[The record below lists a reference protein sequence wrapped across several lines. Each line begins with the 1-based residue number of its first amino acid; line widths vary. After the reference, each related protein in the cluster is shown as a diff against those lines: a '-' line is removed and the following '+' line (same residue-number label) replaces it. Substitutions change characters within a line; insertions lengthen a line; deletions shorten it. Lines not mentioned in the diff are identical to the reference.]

1 MFKAGLAS
9 VIGAFIFQTGAMAQI
24 YVKNTGNVG
33 IGVTNPSAKLELPN
47 SGNVSLRVGVS
58 SNMANTHTQL
68 INSLAVIGDNST
80 AVASCAA
87 VANDYYN
94 NGNNPTWAGSLLL
107 HYGNGFGVNDYYNAN
122 IQVSKKNL
130 GVLHFQNES
139 NGLIV
144 ASQNL
149 YISAG
154 YGIPTTFAN
163 NGNVGIGTTTPQH
176 KLTVNGTV
184 LANTVYTYAG
194 GVYPDYVFDST
205 YQLPTL
211 QSVNAYIKQNHH
223 LPEVPSVAD
232 VKDGI
237 NLGEH
242 QVILLKKVEELTL
255 YAIEQNEKIQQLEQK
270 MADLMEVNNKLQE
283 QVLNDKSKKKRG
295 NRK

>member
-1 MFKAGLAS
+1 MFKAGFAS
-9 VIGAFIFQTGAMAQI
+9 IISAIILQTGAMAQV

-33 IGVTNPSAKLELPN
+33 IGVQNPSAKLELPDA
-47 SGNVSLRVGVS
+47 GNASLRVGIT
-58 SNMANTHTQL
+58 SNMSNANVQL
-68 INSLAVIGDNST
+68 LNSMTVTGDSYT
-80 AVASCAA
+80 SISSCAA
-87 VANDYYN
+87 VAKDYYN
-94 NGNNPTWAGSLLL
+94 NGNNPTWAGTHIM
-107 HYGNGFGVNDYYNAN
+107 HYGSGFLANDYFGTN
-122 IQVSKKNL
+122 IQVSKQNL

-144 ASQNL
+144 ASGNL
-149 YISAG
+149 YVSAG
-154 YGIPTTFAN
+154 YSVPTTFAA
-163 NGNVGIGTTTPQH
+163 NGNVGIGTMSPQH

-211 QSVNAYIKQNHH
+211 QSVNSYIKQNHH
-223 LPEVPSVAD
+223 LPEVPTVAD

-255 YAIEQNEKIQQLEQK
+255 YAIDQNEKIQQLEQK
-270 MADLMEVNNKLQE
+270 MAALMEANNKLQE
-283 QVLNDKSKKKRG
+283 QLLNKSKKKSG
-295 NRK
+295 NK